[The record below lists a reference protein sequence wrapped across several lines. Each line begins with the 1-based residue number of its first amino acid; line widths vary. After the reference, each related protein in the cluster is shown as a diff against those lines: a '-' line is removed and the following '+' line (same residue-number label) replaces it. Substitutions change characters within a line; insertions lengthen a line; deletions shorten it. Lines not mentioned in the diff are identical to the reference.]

1 MTSQTLLAVF
11 LLALGGA
18 AIAVQAPINA
28 GLARGIGSA
37 AGAAAVSFGVG
48 FVALGLLTVVT
59 GGAGGFAKLAGVPVW
74 QLAGG
79 LLGAYY
85 VWSVITGIPTL
96 GVVTAIAAMI
106 LGCWCP
112 RLLHSARLLMSSTR
126 RPSSRCSQAPAPPTT
141 VGAFQADCAH
151 QLCRTVSRSAVMQS
165 RQ

>member
-37 AGAAAVSFGVG
+37 AGAAAVAFGVG
-48 FVALGLLTVVT
+48 FVAVRLLTVVT

-106 LGCWCP
+106 LGQIVAA
-112 RLLHSARLLMSSTR
+112 LALDAT
-126 RPSSRCSQAPAPPTT
+126 
-141 VGAFQADCAH
+141 GAFGLPVQPLSPTRVTAAG
-151 QLCRTVSRSAVMQS
+151 LVAAGLVLSRF
-165 RQ
+165 